1 MNGYK
6 PVPVAFDEGAAYYY
20 TARGTHLR
28 WSNRVVAWSQLE
40 LVKYNVTNIMKDM
53 KKPYLVITGRN
64 AWSRQSSTEVFDAE
78 PGNDKEMHV
87 IPEAGHFGLYD
98 LAPYVSEAFEYITP
112 FFEKNLR
119 K

>member
-20 TARGTHLR
+20 TARGTHPR
-28 WSNRVVAWSQLE
+28 WSNRVVAWS
-40 LVKYNVTNIMKDM
+40 
-53 KKPYLVITGRN
+53 
-64 AWSRQSSTEVFDAE
+64 RQSSSEVFDAVQ
-78 PGNDKEMHV
+78 GNDKEMHV
-87 IPEAGHFGLYD
+87 IPEAGHFDLYD
-98 LAPYVSEAFEYITP
+98 LAPCVSEAFEYITP